1 MEHSGEM
8 NFQRAAEIK
17 AQIKNNCSKP
27 MDRPWLS
34 SGTALIERDGV
45 DSKKWEKNITGQS
58 LGWLRLELEYYES
71 FVPCVFSDSRNDDR
85 LISPRV
91 RVKRVLGAY
100 SDGRPF
106 SVTLVSAVS

>member
-1 MEHSGEM
+1 MEHCGEM
-8 NFQRAAEIK
+8 NFQHAGEIK
-17 AQIKNNCSKP
+17 TQIKNCHKP
-27 MDRPWLS
+27 MDRPWLDCE
-34 SGTALIERDGV
+34 TALIERKGV
-45 DSKKWEKNITGQS
+45 NSKKWEKEITRKS
-58 LGWLRLELEYYES
+58 LDWLRLELDYYES
-71 FVPCVFSDSRNDDR
+71 FFPCVFSDLRNDDR